1 MANRLAF
8 LRRLRP
14 SRKLFSSVFF
24 KTTLLTAAVTAV
36 VSLILMVSSMQ
47 MIERMVTKDL
57 VASAESVTVAAA
69 ESLPNAIRYNV
80 TPDIQK
86 ALDAALASA
95 GEAGQAAA
103 AFDKAGT
110 LLLSAGTEDEALIA
124 ELQALSATAVET
136 GEPVVAH
143 EGMVQVVPVRKMAN
157 LPPMG
162 TVAVMLSADAAMASM
177 LQDKLVLLAQT
188 GAVFVVLLIGFVVLN
203 KRIIGTPIKSL
214 SGSIEAIY
222 EGNYDLKVAMV
233 RRKDEFGGMALKV
246 EALVEKLAAA
256 REIEQERE
264 IEARTQA
271 EVVKHLT
278 EGLNQLAQG
287 DLSHGIEAEF
297 PEEYEVL
304 RQTFNS
310 AIEGLRSAI
319 LQVQSGAQSI
329 LSGAEGIARG
339 SDELSRRTETQ
350 AATLEE
356 SSAALDDLSNSVQS
370 AASGAGE
377 VDTVVKSTTTLAE
390 ANGAEMKRA
399 IVAIGEVEK
408 SSEKIGEIISL
419 IDDIAFQTNLLA
431 LNAGVEA
438 ARAGS
443 AGAGFAVVASE
454 VRALAQRSSSAAAQI
469 KTLIDGSH
477 ERVSEGVRLVES
489 AGGALDQVVTK
500 VKQISE
506 LMGNYAGV
514 ASEQSH
520 GINEINAGVSSLD
533 RVTQENAA
541 MVHESNQ
548 ASVRLQEE
556 ATKLT
561 QLVAQFTIE
570 ASPAAYRMS
579 A

>member
-1 MANRLAF
+1 MANRPTF

-24 KTTLLTAAVTAV
+24 KTTLLTAVVTAV
-36 VSLILMVSSMQ
+36 VSLVLLVSSLQ
-47 MIERMVTKDL
+47 MVERLVTKDL
-57 VASAESVTVAAA
+57 VATAESVTKAAA
-69 ESLPNAIRYNV
+69 DSLPNALRYNV

-86 ALDAALASA
+86 SLEASLASA
-95 GEAGQAAA
+95 GEAGKAAA
-103 AFDKAGT
+103 AFDKEGT
-110 LLLSAGTEDEALIA
+110 LLLSAGTKDEGLIA
-124 ELQALSATAVET
+124 ELQALSLVAVET
-136 GEPVVAH
+136 GETAVAQD
-143 EGMVQVVPVRKMAN
+143 GMVQVVPVRKMAN

-177 LQDKLVLLAQT
+177 LQDKVVLLAQT
-188 GAVFVVLLIGFVVLN
+188 GGVFIALLIGFVLLN

-256 REIEQERE
+256 REIEQARE
-264 IEARTQA
+264 VEARTQA
-271 EVVKHLT
+271 EVVKYLT

-310 AIEGLRSAI
+310 AIEGLRAAI
-319 LQVQSGAQSI
+319 LQVRSGAERI
-329 LSGAEGIARG
+329 LKGAEGIAHG

-377 VDTVVKSTTTLAE
+377 VDSVVKSTTALAE

-443 AGAGFAVVASE
+443 SGAGFAVVASE

-477 ERVSEGVRLVES
+477 ARVAEGVRLVES
-489 AGGALDQVVTK
+489 AGGALDQVVAK

-520 GINEINAGVSSLD
+520 GISEINAGVSSLD

-556 ATKLT
+556 ATKLS
-561 QLVAQFTIE
+561 QLVARFNLE
-570 ASPAAYRMS
+570 AGEVAYRMS